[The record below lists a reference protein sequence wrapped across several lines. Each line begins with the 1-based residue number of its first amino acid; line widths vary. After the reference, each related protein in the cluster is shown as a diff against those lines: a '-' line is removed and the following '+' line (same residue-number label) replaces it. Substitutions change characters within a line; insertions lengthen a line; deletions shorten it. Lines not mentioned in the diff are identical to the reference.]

1 MAVFMLVTCMG
12 MIRVVMS
19 TMGVSMT
26 MMRVAERGHAYD
38 VHQQAKG
45 TDSQ

>member
-1 MAVFMLVTCMG
+1 M
-12 MIRVVMS
+12 RVPMP
-19 TMGVSMT
+19 